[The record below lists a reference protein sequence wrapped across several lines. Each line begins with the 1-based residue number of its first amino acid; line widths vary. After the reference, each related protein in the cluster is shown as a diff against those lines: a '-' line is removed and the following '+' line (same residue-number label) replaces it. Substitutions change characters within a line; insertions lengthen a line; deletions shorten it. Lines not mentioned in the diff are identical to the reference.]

1 MNMLFQ
7 QALGRFLRESLD
19 EVRVEEQHSLRDL
32 FSYQP
37 LFNPLGRPAPKL
49 RPDYVF
55 RRGDRIVGIAD
66 AKYRDLWQRVLG
78 RDMLYQ
84 LSVYALSQAQCRV
97 AAILYPASDAGA
109 KEARIAIHD
118 PASDRICGEVHLRP
132 VDTDYIAWLIG
143 VRTSGASKMLRER
156 AAYARRLA
164 FGTERPDSSS
174 GVRLVRT

>member
-1 MNMLFQ
+1 MNVLFQ

-37 LFNPLGRPAPKL
+37 SFNPLGRPAPKL

-97 AAILYPASDAGA
+97 AAILYPASDTGA
-109 KEARIAIHD
+109 KEARITIHD
-118 PASDRICGEVHLRP
+118 PASGRTCGEVHLRP
-132 VDTDYIAWLIG
+132 VDTDYIARLIG
-143 VRTSGASKMLRER
+143 VRTSSASKMLRER

-164 FGTERPDSSS
+164 FGTDGLTAR
-174 GVRLVRT
+174 VRWDL